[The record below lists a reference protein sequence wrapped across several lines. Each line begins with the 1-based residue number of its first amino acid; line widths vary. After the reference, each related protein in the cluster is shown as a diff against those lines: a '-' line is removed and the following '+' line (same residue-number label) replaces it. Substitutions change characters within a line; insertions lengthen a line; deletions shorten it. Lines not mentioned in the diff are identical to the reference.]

1 MKPALGELESQ
12 VRFKAENLGE
22 KEALEHYDKIRV
34 AADSLRK
41 MPYRGRKAPQEVAPG
56 YRELVLKP
64 HLRIV
69 YLVVADTKLVEISAV
84 IDSRQDFE
92 ATWKSKQ
99 RRQAGQAE

>member
-1 MKPALGELESQ
+1 MKPALIELESQ
-12 VRFKAENLGE
+12 VRFKAEHVGE
-22 KEALEHYDKIRV
+22 KEALEHYDRLRV

-64 HLRIV
+64 YIRIV
-69 YLVVADTKLVEISAV
+69 YFVDDERTLVEISAV

-92 ATWKSKQ
+92 ATWKSQQ
-99 RRQAGQAE
+99 R